1 MKNAFLIFLSV
12 FMSGCAVIDS
22 ACLETADIVEPGRVS
37 LGLEMSIGPDLESAA
52 QLADESF
59 DDDRVVGGWIVPAF
73 KLGFGIDESSDF
85 NIKMWAT
92 YNGTGGRIY
101 YKSILNSKKSG
112 QKAAIATGIN
122 FIRSPSKE
130 INGNPSPNIRTYG
143 FEIPYIRTLRM
154 EKRLRLNW
162 IIRYGFDHISIED
175 VTPVYPDDELSS
187 TDLHRFAAIGGISFH
202 PIKKSGAFQFNI
214 GVEVLTP
221 LNGSFGFTPLIG
233 IGLRL

>member
-101 YKSILNSKKSG
+101 YKS
-112 QKAAIATGIN
+112 
-122 FIRSPSKE
+122 
-130 INGNPSPNIRTYG
+130 
-143 FEIPYIRTLRM
+143 
-154 EKRLRLNW
+154 
-162 IIRYGFDHISIED
+162 
-175 VTPVYPDDELSS
+175 
-187 TDLHRFAAIGGISFH
+187 
-202 PIKKSGAFQFNI
+202 
-214 GVEVLTP
+214 
-221 LNGSFGFTPLIG
+221 PLINLSIFHSSDFHQFFFKLTNG
-233 IGLRL
+233 AVRFLKFYQIQPNYC